1 MPSLSR
7 TRTFFTAFLALCFGI
22 VLCPSIHA
30 SDVFVPVPNAFVDGQ
45 RHYIFG
51 GSNGSTFN
59 ADPVMIDL
67 TVSWNTSSPVVKRL
81 SNLNARTFLATS
93 TLLPNGNIFTLSFGN
108 GYIYDVRT
116 ESWMIEITNLPFGSW
131 YLAVSDMETGLVY
144 VPDTVTHVTKR
155 AMLEVDL
162 KTKTITKRKPIPGP
176 SLVSLA
182 FGAWSAPLRSIIFIA
197 KITHM
202 LYTYTP
208 SKLDGTSDGWG
219 TMETTGASLQTNGS
233 TITCFVP
240 AHNGSTM
247 VLMVRDGLYQMTVYV
262 LDIETRTW
270 KSGPLYSATIDY
282 VTNACSVSGDQ
293 LISYGPV
300 IKNGEA
306 SDYSISVYNMEM
318 EKWVTTYTPPPP
330 QQTSTSLAQS
340 NRKVVVT
347 IVIVT
352 GAILAIIL
360 TAIATYIGATKRSKS
375 RTQGISSD
383 GPPDSPDIRRDITTS
398 GEVLSKGVSGL
409 CNLVDAGINSKQE
422 TPGRAAKPRLNIF
435 TRFSRSHQG
444 SFEAHG
450 DTGHPHAV
458 VEEPATGR
466 NVQEGS
472 PETRSIPQHP
482 HTNFMDFISHHP
494 HAIVMDTSSQHPHV
508 NAMDASMYNDKEE
521 LMDSTMHVMEELRST
536 AVIHNDKAEWNE
548 E

>member
-22 VLCPSIHA
+22 VFCPSIHA
-30 SDVFVPVPNAFVDGQ
+30 SDILVPNAFVDGQ
-45 RHYIFG
+45 LHYIFG
-51 GSNGSTFN
+51 GWNGSTFN

-81 SNLNARTFLATS
+81 SNLNAGTFMATS
-93 TLLPNGNIFTLSFGN
+93 TFLPNGNIFTLSFGN

-116 ESWMIEITNLPFGSW
+116 ESWTIEITNLPSGFW

-144 VPDTVTHVTKR
+144 VPNIGLTNVTNR

-176 SLVSLA
+176 SLVRLE
-182 FGAWSAPLRSIIFIA
+182 FGAWSAPLRSILFIA
-197 KITHM
+197 RNNM

-208 SKLDGTSDGWG
+208 SKVDGTSDGWE
-219 TMETTGASLQTNGS
+219 TMETTGASLPTNGS
-233 TITCFVP
+233 IITCFVP

-247 VLMVRDGLYQMTVYV
+247 VLMIRDEQYRMTVYV
-262 LDIETRTW
+262 LDIETQTW
-270 KSGPLYSATIDY
+270 KSGPLHSVTMAY
-282 VTNACSVSGDQ
+282 VTYACSVSGDQ

-300 IKNGEA
+300 FEDGNA

-352 GAILAIIL
+352 GVLLTIIL

-375 RTQGISSD
+375 RTQGISSG
-383 GPPDSPDIRRDITTS
+383 GPPDSPDIRSDITTP
-398 GEVLSKGVSGL
+398 GAVLSKGVSGL

-435 TRFSRSHQG
+435 TRF
-444 SFEAHG
+444 
-450 DTGHPHAV
+450 
-458 VEEPATGR
+458 
-466 NVQEGS
+466 
-472 PETRSIPQHP
+472 
-482 HTNFMDFISHHP
+482 
-494 HAIVMDTSSQHPHV
+494 
-508 NAMDASMYNDKEE
+508 
-521 LMDSTMHVMEELRST
+521 
-536 AVIHNDKAEWNE
+536 
-548 E
+548 